1 VNDPQ
6 YNEDIHFYKTVDVL
20 YIDDLFK
27 TGRGVGKKAQMP
39 TEADINL
46 AFEIINSRSI
56 QRKPTIISS
65 ESTIYEILNI
75 DEAIGSRINKMCG
88 VYCFNIGAK
97 NTKNYR
103 ME

>member
-1 VNDPQ
+1 
-6 YNEDIHFYKTVDVL
+6 L

-27 TGRGVGKKAQMP
+27 TGRVAGKTAQMP

-46 AFEIINSRSI
+46 AFEIINSRAI

-65 ESTIYEILNI
+65 ESNLFDLIQI
-75 DEAIGSRINKMCG
+75 DEAIGGRIKQRCG
-88 VYCFNIGAK
+88 EYYLNIGSK